1 MFPIINFKKARRT
14 ETSVWIPASCHTA
27 LEQQQT
33 KPICSPHYAADGEPW
48 PPHPPPALTM
58 RGKQVCDK
66 DGLSLLNILWE
77 CRDPVTLFPS
87 SASSEMKRNFRAAE
101 CNAQRIWFLNFL
113 CLLKVFKT
121 PLHKDNGIF
130 YQKCI
135 AADNGKALSI
145 QPLLLSDSPL
155 QSLR

>member
-1 MFPIINFKKARRT
+1 MRFTAISFRKARGA
-14 ETSVWIPASCHTA
+14 EMSVWLPASCRTA

-33 KPICSPHYAADGEPW
+33 KPACSPYYAADGKSC

-58 RGKQVCDK
+58 RGQQVCSEDS
-66 DGLSLLNILWE
+66 LSLLNILWDW
-77 CRDPVTLFPS
+77 RDPVTLFPS
-87 SASSEMKRNFRAAE
+87 SDSSAMKRNFRAAE
-101 CNAQRIWFLNFL
+101 SNARRIWFLNFL
-113 CLLKVFKT
+113 CLLKVFKIL
-121 PLHKDNGIF
+121 LHKDNGIF

-155 QSLR
+155 

>member
-1 MFPIINFKKARRT
+1 MFTIISFKKARGT
-14 ETSVWIPASCHTA
+14 ETSVWIPASCWTA

-33 KPICSPHYAADGEPW
+33 SPAHSPHYAADGESC
-48 PPHPPPALTM
+48 PPHPPQAPTM
-58 RGKQVCDK
+58 RRKQVCSK
-66 DGLSLLNILWE
+66 DSLSLLNILWE
-77 CRDPVTLFPS
+77 WRDPAILFPS
-87 SASSEMKRNFRAAE
+87 SASSAMKRNFRAAE
-101 CNAQRIWFLNFL
+101 TNAWRIWFLNFL

-121 PLHKDNGIF
+121 LLHKDNGIF

-155 QSLR
+155 